1 MARAVG
7 LDAALE
13 ANVACCLEGDG
24 AVGQWHGRCSARAD
38 DPRKSGCELKGWV
51 GTAAFGIV
59 CAATAFAASAALKRP
74 PPPASTV
81 VPDPRP
87 ANCQEGGPRVH
98 VSPDFE
104 TRFGVQTVTVAPR
117 SLAPAIDLVGSV
129 DFDAD
134 HVADV
139 GARIRG
145 RVTRVLAGAGAAV
158 HVGTPLV
165 ELESVSLGEVTATLT
180 AARAEA
186 AEARARLARE
196 TDLFREHLTTI
207 AAVQNARADF
217 ARAEAQAQ
225 GARQRLAAM
234 GANAAGGRRVILRS
248 PIAGHVIR
256 RSVIVGQTIDDTDEV
271 MRVADLTHVW
281 VLLDVFER
289 DLAHV
294 RVGDHAEITTEA
306 YPDRNFDGA
315 VSLVDSTIDMRTRTA
330 RVRIEVDNPDLSLR
344 PGEFVTARLRMSS
357 LGSHEVTA
365 IPREAVVQLDGRPA
379 VFVRRAPL
387 EYEAAVVA
395 LGAVDGDD
403 VEIVRGLS
411 VGDVVVTRGAF
422 ALKSELLR

>member
-1 MARAVG
+1 LKTWIGTGVFG
-7 LDAALE
+7 L
-13 ANVACCLEGDG
+13 
-24 AVGQWHGRCSARAD
+24 
-38 DPRKSGCELKGWV
+38 
-51 GTAAFGIV
+51 F
-59 CAATAFAASAALKRP
+59 CAAAAIAVMVSF
-74 PPPASTV
+74 T
-81 VPDPRP
+81 PRP
-87 ANCQEGGPRVH
+87 APAPTAVTPDTRPASCAEGGPRVH

-104 TRFGVQTVTVAPR
+104 TRFGVVTIAVAPQ
-117 SLAPAIDLVGSV
+117 SLAPAVDLVGSV

-158 HVGTPLV
+158 RIGTPLV

-180 AARAEA
+180 SARAEA
-186 AEARARLARE
+186 AEARSRLARE

-207 AAVQNARADF
+207 AAVQAARSDFTRAD
-217 ARAEAQAQ
+217 AQAR
-225 GARQRLAAM
+225 GAQERLAAM
-234 GANAAGGRRVILRS
+234 GSNARGGSRVILRS

-256 RSVIVGQTIDDTDEV
+256 RSVIVGQTIDDTEEV
-271 MRVADLTHVW
+271 MRVADLSHVW

-294 RVGDHAEITTEA
+294 RIGDHAEITTEA
-306 YPDRNFDGA
+306 YPDRRFDGA
-315 VSLVDSTIDMRTRTA
+315 VSLVDSTIDLRTRTA
-330 RVRIEVDNPDLSLR
+330 RVRIEVENPDGSLR
-344 PGEFVTARLRMSS
+344 PGQFVTARLRMSA
-357 LGSHEVTA
+357 LGVREVTA

-387 EYEAAVVA
+387 EYEAAVVT
-395 LGAVDGDD
+395 LGEVDGDD

>member
-1 MARAVG
+1 
-7 LDAALE
+7 
-13 ANVACCLEGDG
+13 
-24 AVGQWHGRCSARAD
+24 
-38 DPRKSGCELKGWV
+38 
-51 GTAAFGIV
+51 
-59 CAATAFAASAALKRP
+59 
-74 PPPASTV
+74 
-81 VPDPRP
+81 
-87 ANCQEGGPRVH
+87 
-98 VSPDFE
+98 
-104 TRFGVQTVTVAPR
+104 
-117 SLAPAIDLVGSV
+117 
-129 DFDAD
+129 
-134 HVADV
+134 
-139 GARIRG
+139 
-145 RVTRVLAGAGAAV
+145 
-158 HVGTPLV
+158 
-165 ELESVSLGEVTATLT
+165 
-180 AARAEA
+180 
-186 AEARARLARE
+186 
-196 TDLFREHLTTI
+196 
-207 AAVQNARADF
+207 
-217 ARAEAQAQ
+217 
-225 GARQRLAAM
+225 M